1 MSADTSILP
10 SELLVT
16 PLPLI
21 GFTGLDVA
29 KNPVHKRIWETFSAN
44 KKNDRYM

>member
-10 SELLVT
+10 SELIVT

-21 GFTGLDVA
+21 GFSGLDTL
-29 KNPVHKRIWETFSAN
+29 KNPVHKSIWESFSNN
-44 KKNDRYM
+44 KKNDR